1 MKRRGSKL
9 FILSICISTLFVI
22 GVFYMGEVLQL
33 QYGEP
38 AQAITE
44 LSTTTV
50 SLPEG
55 PEVLHLPTPES
66 VKAIYMTSWAA
77 GTPSFRTRLT
87 KLLDETEANAVVID
101 IKDYSGKLAFP
112 ILKEDVARYEAVEK
126 RIPDI
131 IELNNDLHERGVYI
145 IGRVSVFQDTHMTK
159 MRPEIAVL
167 NAVTGSVWKDQKG
180 LSWVDP
186 ASREVWDY
194 IVAIANESYK
204 LGFDEINFDYV
215 RFPSDGDV
223 KNLQYPIFINA
234 TTTSRRETIQK
245 FFSYATGE
253 IRKEKE
259 YPKLSADLFGM
270 TTTATGD
277 MGIGQVLEDALPYF
291 DYVAPM
297 VYPSHYPGGFNGWKN
312 PASVPYETIS
322 YVMESA
328 KDRAIAASS
337 SPLKL
342 RPWLQDF
349 DLGAEYTADMVRA
362 QIEATYDVGLTS
374 WMLWDPSNKYTA
386 GALLVD

>member
-1 MKRRGSKL
+1 MKKKGSRL
-9 FILSICISTLFVI
+9 FFLGVGVSTVFVS
-22 GVFYMGEVLQL
+22 GVFYVGEMVQL
-33 QYGEP
+33 EYGGS

-44 LSTTTV
+44 VSTTTTRAPKV
-50 SLPEG
+50 PN
-55 PEVLHLPTPES
+55 VLHLPTPES

-77 GTPSFRTRLT
+77 GTPSFRNRLT

-112 ILKEDVARYEAVEK
+112 IENEKIVMYGAAEK

-131 IELNNDLHERGVYI
+131 IELNNDLHERGVYV
-145 IGRVSVFQDTHMTK
+145 IGRVSVFQDLHMTEK
-159 MRPEIAVL
+159 RPDIAVL
-167 NAVTGSVWKDQKG
+167 SAATGNTWKDQKG

-186 ASREVWDY
+186 ASREMWDY

-215 RFPSDGDV
+215 RFPSDGDI

-234 TTTSRRETIQK
+234 TTTSRRETLQK
-245 FFSYATGE
+245 FFAYATGE

-270 TTTATGD
+270 TTTAVND

-297 VYPSHYPGGFNGWKN
+297 VYPSHYPNGFNGWKN
-312 PASVPYETIS
+312 PAAVPYETIS
-322 YVMESA
+322 YVLESA
-328 KDRAIAASS
+328 KERAIAASS

-349 DLGAEYTADMVRA
+349 DLGAEYTAEMVRA
-362 QIEATYDVGLTS
+362 QIQATYDTGLTS
-374 WMLWDPSNKYTA
+374 WMLWDPSNKYTP
-386 GALLVD
+386 GALLPL